1 MWHTQF
7 FWCTPRVSFLATLL
21 IYIYIYTHTH
31 THTYG
36 QLMYRCVLL
45 VWRKNVKK
53 TKRNTY
59 LVCMLL
65 KKFCFIE
72 GSWKHVVSVT
82 LNGRSWTTRTLPKA
96 GLLAKLSNWWR
107 RALVRGVTK
116 NLIVTLVELHD
127 CINVDGR
134 NLQKDKHHCNA
145 PSIWAL
151 RRCGQTQP
159 SLQCRH
165 MKTHLELAKKAPKW
179 PSDCEK

>member
-1 MWHTQF
+1 MLPCTVLLDLVCQF
-7 FWCTPRVSFLATLL
+7 FHVC
-21 IYIYIYTHTH
+21 IYIYIYIYTH

-36 QLMYRCVLL
+36 QLMYRCVDLL

-53 TKRNTY
+53 TKKNTY

-72 GSWKHVVSVT
+72 GSRKHVVSVT

-116 NLIVTLVELHD
+116 NLMVTLVELHD
-127 CINVDGR
+127 CICR
-134 NLQKDKHHCNA
+134 WEK
-145 PSIWAL
+145 STE
-151 RRCGQTQP
+151 GQT
-159 SLQCRH
+159 SLQH
-165 MKTHLELAKKAPKW
+165 PIDLGFTAVW
-179 PSDCEK
+179 PNSTLSSV